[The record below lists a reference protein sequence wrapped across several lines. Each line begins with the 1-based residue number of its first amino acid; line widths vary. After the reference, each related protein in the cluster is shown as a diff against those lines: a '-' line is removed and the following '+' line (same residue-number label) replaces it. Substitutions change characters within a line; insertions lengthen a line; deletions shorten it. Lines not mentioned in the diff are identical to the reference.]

1 MLRWAAGKTRKDNIK
16 NEDIWRE
23 ANIEPMTTFLRKR
36 RLRWYDLVLRKEGE
50 DTTKKM
56 LNMQVRGKRRRGGP

>member
-23 ANIEPMTTFLRKR
+23 ANIDQCNIPHKETTE
-36 RLRWYDLVLRKEGE
+36 LVRPRVKEGR
-50 DTTKKM
+50 KGRI
-56 LNMQVRGKRRRGGP
+56 LPRRC